1 MKYNGKFKRY
11 LELNNKYIKDA
22 DVCLKNGDYVQASEK
37 LWGATATIVK
47 AIAAQ
52 RRKTIKSH
60 EGISFFMAQIA
71 RELKDD
77 SINSI
82 SLIADG
88 LHQNFYEN
96 TNHPDTVK
104 KGAKI
109 IKLFVKRMRNR
120 FNLNKP

>member
-1 MKYNGKFKRY
+1 MSKKWRLLLGIWKT
-11 LELNNKYIKDA
+11 LG
-22 DVCLKNGDYVQASEK
+22 V
-37 LWGATATIVK
+37 TATIVK
-47 AIAAQ
+47 AIVAQ

-60 EGISFFMAQIA
+60 EGISFFMAQIV
-71 RELKDD
+71 RELKDE

-82 SLIADG
+82 NLITDG

-120 FNLNKP
+120 FNLNES